1 MKMRIV
7 VAHEKRHTSFNLT
20 SKTRAYL
27 SASLLFFGLGWIAYT
42 QDQPQKLTV
51 QQIKKDLYLL
61 AGDGSEKDAGNVAVY
76 ITGEGVILVDDRFEF
91 DHDNIVNAVKKLTSQ
106 PIKYVLNT
114 HHHADHSGGNGRM
127 FPLGVN
133 IISTAQ
139 ARSNILQHK
148 QPGAPPLTP
157 ANLVFTDEESVFLGG
172 KEARAKFFGRGH
184 TNGDAMV
191 YFPDL
196 KVIHTGDLMANDGP
210 LIDYAGG
217 GSIVEWT
224 KTLDRAMKEWEFD
237 TVIPGHGDL
246 TNKAGLQTYRD
257 KVFTMRKEVSGMVKG
272 GKSQAE
278 VAKFMETKYQWAP
291 KSLAQQW
298 SVPGFMAE
306 LK

>member
-1 MKMRIV
+1 MNMNFTR
-7 VAHEKRHTSFNLT
+7 
-20 SKTRAYL
+20 KTRAYL
-27 SASLLFFGLGWIAYT
+27 SASLLFFGLAWISYT

-51 QQIKKDLYLL
+51 QQIKKDLYLF
-61 AGDGSEKDAGNVAVY
+61 AGDGSAKDAGNVAVY
-76 ITGEGVILVDDRFEF
+76 ITGEGVILVDDRFEY
-91 DHDNIVNAVKKLTSQ
+91 DHDNVVNAVKQLTSQ
-106 PIKYVLNT
+106 PIKYVFNT
-114 HHHADHSGGNGRM
+114 HHHADHSGGNAKM
-127 FPLGVN
+127 FPLSVN
-133 IISTAQ
+133 IISTAH
-139 ARSNILQHK
+139 ARTNILEHK
-148 QPGAPPLTP
+148 QPGAPPLAP

-172 KEARAKFFGRGH
+172 KEVRAKFFGRAH
-184 TNGDAMV
+184 TNGDALV

-224 KTLDRAMKEWEFD
+224 KTLDKAIKEWQFD

-246 TNKAGLQTYRD
+246 TNKAGLQAFRD
-257 KVFTMRKEVSGMVKG
+257 KVLTIRQEVSDMVKG

-278 VAKFMETKYQWAP
+278 VAKFMETKYQWDP
-291 KSLAQQW
+291 KSTAQRW

>member
-7 VAHEKRHTSFNLT
+7 MAHEKRRMSFNLT
-20 SKTRAYL
+20 SKTRSYL

-172 KEARAKFFGRGH
+172 KEVRAKFF
-184 TNGDAMV
+184 
-191 YFPDL
+191 
-196 KVIHTGDLMANDGP
+196 
-210 LIDYAGG
+210 
-217 GSIVEWT
+217 
-224 KTLDRAMKEWEFD
+224 RARPYERRR
-237 TVIPGHGDL
+237 HGL
-246 TNKAGLQTYRD
+246 L
-257 KVFTMRKEVSGMVKG
+257 S
-272 GKSQAE
+272 
-278 VAKFMETKYQWAP
+278 
-291 KSLAQQW
+291 
-298 SVPGFMAE
+298 
-306 LK
+306 

>member
-1 MKMRIV
+1 MEHVR
-7 VAHEKRHTSFNLT
+7 RHMSLNLT
-20 SKTRAYL
+20 RKTCAYL
-27 SASLLFFGLGWIAYT
+27 SASLLFFGLAWIGYT
-42 QDQPQKLTV
+42 QDQAQKLTV

-61 AGDGSEKDAGNVAVY
+61 AGDGSAKDAGNVAVY
-76 ITGEGVILVDDRFEF
+76 ITGEGVILVDDRFEY
-91 DHDNIVNAVKKLTSQ
+91 DHDNVINAVKQLTSQ
-106 PIKYVLNT
+106 PIKYILNT
-114 HHHADHSGGNGRM
+114 HHHADHSGGNGKM
-127 FPLGVN
+127 FPMGVS

-139 ARSNILQHK
+139 ARTNILQHK

-172 KEARAKFFGRGH
+172 KEVRAKFFGRGH
-184 TNGDAMV
+184 TNGDAIV

-246 TNKAGLQTYRD
+246 TNKAGLQAYRD
-257 KVFTMRKEVSGMVKG
+257 KVFTIHQEVSDMVKG

-291 KSLAQQW
+291 KSTAQRW

>member
-1 MKMRIV
+1 M
-7 VAHEKRHTSFNLT
+7 SLNLT
-20 SKTRAYL
+20 RKTRAYL
-27 SASLLFFGLGWIAYT
+27 SASLLFFGLAWVGYT

-51 QQIKKDLYLL
+51 QQIKKDLYLF
-61 AGDGSEKDAGNVAVY
+61 AGDGSAKDAGNVAVY
-76 ITGEGVILVDDRFEF
+76 ITGEGVILVDDRFEY
-91 DHDNIVNAVKKLTSQ
+91 DHDNVVNAVKQLTSQ

-114 HHHADHSGGNGRM
+114 HHHADHSGGNAKM

-139 ARSNILQHK
+139 ARTNILEHK

-172 KEARAKFFGRGH
+172 KEVRAKFFGRGH
-184 TNGDAMV
+184 TNGDAIV

-224 KTLDRAMKEWEFD
+224 KTLDKAMKEWAFD

-246 TNKAGLQTYRD
+246 TKKAGLQAFRD
-257 KVFTMRKEVSGMVKG
+257 KVLAIRQEVSGMVKG

-278 VAKFMETKYQWAP
+278 VAKFMETKYQWAA
-291 KSLAQQW
+291 KSTAQRW